1 MLITY
6 RIWDLPLR
14 LFHWLLVVTLIASY
28 MTGTLGGLW
37 LEWHIHFGAFIL
49 SLIVF
54 RITWGF
60 LGSTYSRFS
69 SFYPTAHRLKTFFLS
84 PQQKIGH
91 TPLGALSIFAMLGL
105 ILTQAIFGLFALNDE
120 IDIHGP
126 LYALVSSSWSE
137 RLTLWHSQVVNILLL
152 LAGLHIIAIGYYSW
166 FKQHTL
172 ITPMVTGKIQVPD
185 NVRFETVYGGG
196 KIALLISCGL
206 AGLLFS
212 VLENDTLLSWVLN
225 QLN

>member
-14 LFHWLLVVTLIASY
+14 LFHWLLVITLITSY
-28 MTGTLGGLW
+28 ITGTLAGLW
-37 LEWHIHFGAFIL
+37 LEWHIHLGVFIL

-54 RITWGF
+54 RIAWGF

-69 SFYPTAHRLKTFFLS
+69 SFYLAFRRLNTFFLS
-84 PQQKIGH
+84 PQPKIGH
-91 TPLGALSIFAMLGL
+91 SSLGALSIFAMLGL
-105 ILTQAIFGLFALNDE
+105 ILIQAIFGLFALNDE

-137 RLTLWHSQVVNILLL
+137 RLTIWHSQIINVLLL

-166 FKQHTL
+166 FKQHNL
-172 ITPMVTGKIQVPD
+172 IIPMVTGKIQAPD
-185 NVRFETVYGGG
+185 TVRFEPVYGGG
-196 KIALLISCGL
+196 KIALLISSSL
-206 AGLLFS
+206 AGLLFC
-212 VLENDTLLSWVLN
+212 VLESDTLLSWVLN
-225 QLN
+225 QFD